1 MKKILMLLVLAGT
14 FASTMMAR
22 GDEVR
27 RLSWDPFD
35 KSVELG
41 DLVVGEEVEIWI
53 DFYGYDIDR
62 VTGLPPGLEF
72 HNGDFCLPSGICTLG
87 IDFLE
92 GVPSKT
98 GSYNV
103 TFSTAQYRGGSVIKS
118 VTRTIRVVRPSVT
131 VAFDANGG
139 SCSVSSKTY
148 EVGGKFGTLPTPTC
162 PGYVSIG
169 WFTEWEGGDLVTVDS
184 IVPESGLTLYAHW
197 REAEKI
203 GNYYWL
209 YEIEDGYARI
219 YGVAPTPSGKL
230 TIPPLIDGYPVKW
243 FASIYGE
250 EELMDL
256 SRVTAFEFPS
266 SLTFVDA
273 IDIRNSS
280 WFKSQTGAFVRQGEW
295 VFGRKTAASTL
306 EIPIGVKKI
315 AANARFNGTI
325 TGAISF
331 PEGLTDICY
340 QSPCGGV
347 PQSLTPQIRLPASVK
362 TIGVYSFWDMPL
374 GSAYYCEGDRPTLTD
389 WAGRV
394 VDDDHLANGC
404 VFPYDSIVYYRQSA
418 SGWTD
423 GERWGCAIMRP
434 WPTVDITFDANG
446 GSCPVEVQAYEFEAS
461 YGALPMATR
470 EGYKFLGWF
479 TSAVGGMKVTESFLV
494 TAATTLYAHWREEI
508 DGIVCVP
515 GEKIAVDTGLI
526 GYTASRLPSGLSF
539 SRSSGMLTGAVA
551 KHGEY
556 AVEFSKAG
564 EDTVELTIVVTA
576 IPAVT
581 VALEGV
587 NAQSDTNGCKVT
599 GAGAYLVG
607 KKVTLRATAPKGTAF
622 VGWSCGGR
630 PWPTAADSAKSSVT
644 YEMGKEDVSLVAKFK
659 KEVMAV
665 GCEGLSARE
674 YLPAGV
680 LGAEGGIALDIM
692 TESGVKSVKVDKLP
706 AGMKYDAKSERITG
720 APIKAGDNTV
730 VITVTAVSGAVEKK
744 EIRVKVAAMPE
755 TAVGTFNG
763 FISSGEVNIG
773 TFTLAATDAGKLTAK
788 VVTAAGTV
796 SFSGSCWDAVE
807 EGVYRAKLTTKK
819 GDFMT
824 LSLDSNAEWD
834 ANQLTGTYSPPNVW
848 GWQDLSAQR
857 NAFGKIW
864 YFTAVGN
871 EAAGWTFAY
880 TKDAKAA
887 ALTVALKADGTTSIA
902 GTLSGTVDAKTKKAT
917 SFRVSAS
924 GVANVGLV
932 REGAIAADFAPV
944 LTVNREKKVLAIKTN
959 LWFDR
964 KNDHGDDIGEARF
977 VK

>member
-22 GDEVR
+22 GDEARSLGWNV
-27 RLSWDPFD
+27 FD

-87 IDFLE
+87 IDYLE

-209 YEIEDGYARI
+209 YEIEDGCTRI
-219 YGVAPTPSGKL
+219 YGVVPAPSGKL
-230 TIPPLIDGYPVKW
+230 TIPPSIDGYPVKW

-295 VFGRKTAASTL
+295 VFGRKKEASTL
-306 EIPIGVKKI
+306 EIPVGVKKI

-325 TGAISF
+325 SGAISF

-347 PQSLTPQIRLPASVK
+347 PQSLAPQIRLPASVK
-362 TIGVYSFWDMPL
+362 TIGVYSFWDMPP
-374 GSAYYCEGDRPTLTD
+374 GSAYYCEGGRPTLTD

-423 GERWGCAIMRP
+423 GERWGCAITRP
-434 WPTVDITFDANG
+434 WPTVDVTFDANG

-461 YGALPMATR
+461 YGALPTATR

-479 TSAVGGMKVTESFLV
+479 TSAVGGMKVTESFVV
-494 TAATTLYAHWREEI
+494 TAAGTLYAHWREEI
-508 DGIVCVP
+508 DGVVCVP
-515 GEKIAVDTGLI
+515 GKKIAIDTGLI

-539 SRSSGMLTGAVA
+539 SKSSGMLTGAA
-551 KHGEY
+551 SKPGEY
-556 AVEFSKAG
+556 AIEFTKAG
-564 EDTVELTIVVTA
+564 EDTVGLTIVVTA
-576 IPAVT
+576 IPKVT
-581 VALEGV
+581 VTMEGV
-587 NAQSDTNGCKVT
+587 NSPGDTDRCKVT
-599 GAGAYLVG
+599 GEGAYLVG
-607 KKVTLRATAPKGTAF
+607 KRVTFKATAPKGTEF
-622 VGWSCGGR
+622 IGWSCGGR
-630 PWPTAADSAKSSVT
+630 PWPNATDSAKASVT
-644 YEMGKEDVSLVAKFK
+644 YEMGEDDVVLVASFR
-659 KEVMAV
+659 KEVMGIV
-665 GCEGLSARE
+665 CEGLSTKE
-674 YLPAGV
+674 SFPAGV
-680 LGAEGGIALDIM
+680 LCADGGIKLDIT

-706 AGMKYDAKSERITG
+706 AGMKYDSRNGLITG
-720 APIKAGDNTV
+720 APTKAGDNTV

-744 EIRVKVAAMPE
+744 EIKVSVAAMPE

-763 FISSGEVNIG
+763 FISSGEVNLG
-773 TFTLAATDAGKLTAK
+773 TFMLTATDAGKLTAK

-796 SFSGSCWDAVE
+796 SFSGTCWDSVE
-807 EGVYRAKLTTKK
+807 GGVYRAKLTTKK

-824 LSLDSNAEWD
+824 LSLDSNAGWD
-834 ANQLTGTYSPPNVW
+834 ANQLTGTYSPPNAT
-848 GWQDLSAQR
+848 GWQNLSAQR
-857 NAFGKIW
+857 NAFGKTW
-864 YFTAVGN
+864 YFTAVGD
-871 EAAGWTFAY
+871 EQTGWTFAY
-880 TKDAKAA
+880 AKDAKAA
-887 ALTVALKADGTTSIA
+887 VLTVTLKADGTTSIA
-902 GTLSGTVDAKTKKAT
+902 GKLPNGVDKNGRAVTLS
-917 SFRVSAS
+917 VSAS
-924 GVANVGLV
+924 GVANTGMMS
-932 REGAIAADFAPV
+932 RGAMAADFAPV
-944 LTVNREKKVLAIKTN
+944 LTVGGTKKVLAIRTN

-964 KNDHGDDIGEARF
+964 KNDHEEGVGEARF